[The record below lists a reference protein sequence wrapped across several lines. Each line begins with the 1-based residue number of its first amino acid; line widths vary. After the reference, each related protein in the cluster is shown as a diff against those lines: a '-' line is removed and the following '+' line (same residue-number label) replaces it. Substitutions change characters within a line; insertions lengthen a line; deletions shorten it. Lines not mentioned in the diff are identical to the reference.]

1 MMRVVQAHVDV
12 SPHTPTAPI
21 YIGGLAGSF
30 CTATYSPLP
39 CLSFV
44 LCCAGLWCAL
54 GCSGLPACPHSWGRP
69 TSGCPPPPTHPH
81 PPPAGHL
88 LEGCRGQQACGARWP
103 CAVLPPAV
111 SWVVVVGGLS
121 CRHEWGV
128 SVGCANCVAQQAAV
142 PCLGQTVAWPDRHWW
157 TPLPC
162 CTCGP
167 EDARCPSVGGDVCP
181 TCARPPPSRAADG
194 SEEAMVP
201 LVIELK
207 SKAPDTVDAKGGAVY
222 SRQALAHDPKL
233 QASRRSGP
241 LGQALPHPPQP
252 ACRPVRDAIYVIA
265 IQSRPP
271 ASIPYVPP
279 RTPRT
284 APV

>member
-111 SWVVVVGGLS
+111 SWGGGGGSLAGTSGVCQLGVPIVSLS
-121 CRHEWGV
+121 R
-128 SVGCANCVAQQAAV
+128 
-142 PCLGQTVAWPDRHWW
+142 
-157 TPLPC
+157 LPC
-162 CTCGP
+162 HAWVRPWPGRT
-167 EDARCPSVGGDVCP
+167 VTGG
-181 TCARPPPSRAADG
+181 RRSRAAPVG
-194 SEEAMVP
+194 PRMRAVP
-201 LVIELK
+201 AWVVMF
-207 SKAPDTVDAKGGAVY
+207 AP
-222 SRQALAHDPKL
+222 
-233 QASRRSGP
+233 
-241 LGQALPHPPQP
+241 
-252 ACRPVRDAIYVIA
+252 PV
-265 IQSRPP
+265 P
-271 ASIPYVPP
+271 VPP
-279 RTPRT
+279 RAGPLMALRRRWSRW
-284 APV
+284 